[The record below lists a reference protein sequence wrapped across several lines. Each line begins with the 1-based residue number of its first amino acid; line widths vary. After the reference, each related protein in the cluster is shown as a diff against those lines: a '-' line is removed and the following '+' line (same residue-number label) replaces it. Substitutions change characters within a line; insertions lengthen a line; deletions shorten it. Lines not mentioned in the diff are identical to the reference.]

1 MDNKQYSTR
10 ELFRRFAP
18 YFKKYRFTLWMD
30 LFCAALTTVCELV
43 LPLIMRYITNE
54 GLRDLASLSVKT
66 ILSLG
71 VLYFGLRIVDCIASY
86 YMSDMGH
93 VMGAKIETDM
103 RRDAYN
109 HLQKLSNTYY
119 NNTKVGQIMGRITND
134 LFDVTEFA
142 HHCPEE
148 FFIAG
153 IKTVIS
159 FIILANINLPLTLMI
174 FLCVPLIIFFSLF
187 VAMMLNRKMK
197 CRGLVRAI
205 FFLPVL
211 LGAEAV
217 SNALSLAAQM
227 MAGGL
232 SGTSADMA
240 AASASSS
247 TMNMDY
253 LIDLFAQLAL
263 PDVVLDYIV
272 GAVSRISDIIQ
283 ASGVQIVLFIAGLQ
297 SIPSSLYEVA
307 KIEGATGYETFWK
320 VTFPMV
326 MPHIITCTIYTI
338 VDAFSKSEV
347 VKLAYSTAFTE
358 SRYGLSSAF
367 SVVSTLITCA
377 LLGAVVYFI
386 GKRTFYYN

>member
-1 MDNKQYSTR
+1 MKKLHISMAGKRAVNGYLFILPWLLGFLLFYVRSLYMTVEFSLSDLTVLSTGGYNLEFVGLKNYYEAFFSHASFKQT
-10 ELFRRFAP
+10 
-18 YFKKYRFTLWMD
+18 
-30 LFCAALTTVCELV
+30 LTTS
-43 LPLIMRYITNE
+43 IGNM
-54 GLRDLASLSVKT
+54 
-66 ILSLG
+66 
-71 VLYFGLRIVDCIASY
+71 
-86 YMSDMGH
+86 
-93 VMGAKIETDM
+93 
-103 RRDAYN
+103 
-109 HLQKLSNTYY
+109 
-119 NNTKVGQIMGRITND
+119 
-134 LFDVTEFA
+134 
-142 HHCPEE
+142 
-148 FFIAG
+148 
-153 IKTVIS
+153 VID
-159 FIILANINLPLTLMI
+159 
-174 FLCVPLIIFFSLF
+174 VPLIIFFSLF

-240 AASASSS
+240 AASASSG

-307 KIEGATGYETFWK
+307 KIDTARRSPRAGTGCPPRSAWFRRSSPAPCWEPW
-320 VTFPMV
+320 
-326 MPHIITCTIYTI
+326 CT
-338 VDAFSKSEV
+338 
-347 VKLAYSTAFTE
+347 
-358 SRYGLSSAF
+358 SSA
-367 SVVSTLITCA
+367 SAPSTTIKAKESEKQWKNGAHFAILPAMRMPRAAWSKKARTC
-377 LLGAVVYFI
+377 
-386 GKRTFYYN
+386 

>member
-1 MDNKQYSTR
+1 MKKLHISMAGKRAVNGYLFILPWLLGFLLFYVRSLYMTVEFSLSDLTVLSTGGYNLEFVGLKNYYEAFFSHASFKQT
-10 ELFRRFAP
+10 
-18 YFKKYRFTLWMD
+18 
-30 LFCAALTTVCELV
+30 LTTS
-43 LPLIMRYITNE
+43 IGNM
-54 GLRDLASLSVKT
+54 
-66 ILSLG
+66 
-71 VLYFGLRIVDCIASY
+71 
-86 YMSDMGH
+86 
-93 VMGAKIETDM
+93 
-103 RRDAYN
+103 
-109 HLQKLSNTYY
+109 
-119 NNTKVGQIMGRITND
+119 
-134 LFDVTEFA
+134 
-142 HHCPEE
+142 
-148 FFIAG
+148 
-153 IKTVIS
+153 VID
-159 FIILANINLPLTLMI
+159 
-174 FLCVPLIIFFSLF
+174 VPLIIFFSLF

-240 AASASSS
+240 AASASSG

-338 VDAFSKSEV
+338 VDAFSKIRGGQAGIQHGVHREPVRAVLRVQRGFDAHHLRPAGSRGV
-347 VKLAYSTAFTE
+347 FHRQAHLLLQLRRRRVKSNGKMARISQ
-358 SRYGLSSAF
+358 F
-367 SVVSTLITCA
+367 SPL
-377 LLGAVVYFI
+377 
-386 GKRTFYYN
+386 

>member
-1 MDNKQYSTR
+1 MKKLHISMAGKRAVNGYLFILPWLLGFLLFYVRSLYMTVEFSLSDLTVLSTGGYNLEFVGLKNYYEAFFSHASFKQT
-10 ELFRRFAP
+10 
-18 YFKKYRFTLWMD
+18 
-30 LFCAALTTVCELV
+30 LTTS
-43 LPLIMRYITNE
+43 IGNM
-54 GLRDLASLSVKT
+54 
-66 ILSLG
+66 
-71 VLYFGLRIVDCIASY
+71 
-86 YMSDMGH
+86 
-93 VMGAKIETDM
+93 
-103 RRDAYN
+103 
-109 HLQKLSNTYY
+109 
-119 NNTKVGQIMGRITND
+119 
-134 LFDVTEFA
+134 
-142 HHCPEE
+142 
-148 FFIAG
+148 
-153 IKTVIS
+153 VID
-159 FIILANINLPLTLMI
+159 
-174 FLCVPLIIFFSLF
+174 VPLIIFFSLF

-197 CRGLVRAI
+197 CRGLV
-205 FFLPVL
+205 
-211 LGAEAV
+211 
-217 SNALSLAAQM
+217 LAAQM

-240 AASASSS
+240 AASASSG

>member
-1 MDNKQYSTR
+1 MKKLHISMAGKRAVNGYLFILPWLLGFLLFYVRSLYMTVEFSLSDLTVLSTGGYNLEFVGLKNYYEAFFSHASFKQT
-10 ELFRRFAP
+10 
-18 YFKKYRFTLWMD
+18 
-30 LFCAALTTVCELV
+30 LTTS
-43 LPLIMRYITNE
+43 IGNM
-54 GLRDLASLSVKT
+54 
-66 ILSLG
+66 
-71 VLYFGLRIVDCIASY
+71 
-86 YMSDMGH
+86 
-93 VMGAKIETDM
+93 
-103 RRDAYN
+103 
-109 HLQKLSNTYY
+109 
-119 NNTKVGQIMGRITND
+119 
-134 LFDVTEFA
+134 
-142 HHCPEE
+142 
-148 FFIAG
+148 
-153 IKTVIS
+153 VID
-159 FIILANINLPLTLMI
+159 
-174 FLCVPLIIFFSLF
+174 VPLI
-187 VAMMLNRKMK
+187 
-197 CRGLVRAI
+197 I

-240 AASASSS
+240 AASASSG